1 MLKPDPQPLSMGPT
15 ESATGGTELATF
27 DRPRSDRPVQ
37 LGLVADPHV
46 PVDDTEYQ
54 KLFAPTT
61 MLERVVADATRR
73 EVDYLFSLGDLTKD
87 GAPAE
92 YEVLD
97 DVLEALDVPFAS
109 VPGNHD
115 VPKEFDS
122 HDSLPVSRFADRYTP
137 EGIPFA
143 IDLADLTAVGIDS
156 ASVQAVSASHDG
168 YVPESQVAWL
178 DDVLDGAR
186 DILVLVHHNLPG
198 AIDQY
203 HENRQ
208 ISGTE
213 PGCPQSSGNPTISST
228 CCHATRIHSCFPVT
242 CTSRGWR
249 GRTHSGRSWYRRPV
263 CIHRGISS

>member
-115 VPKEFDS
+115 VLKEFDS

-143 IDLADLTAVGIDS
+143 IDLADLTAVGDELTPGGHGTVDLYVS
-156 ASVQAVSASHDG
+156 TGVSRRSCRPRRHVRAV
-168 YVPESQVAWL
+168 
-178 DDVLDGAR
+178 R
-186 DILVLVHHNLPG
+186 PG
-198 AIDQY
+198 RHAV
-203 HENRQ
+203 R
-208 ISGTE
+208 
-213 PGCPQSSGNPTISST
+213 SSGGILRASRIPTDG
-228 CCHATRIHSCFPVT
+228 CRTRRYGGRASREHSPG
-242 CTSRGWR
+242 SR
-249 GRTHSGRSWYRRPV
+249 
-263 CIHRGISS
+263 